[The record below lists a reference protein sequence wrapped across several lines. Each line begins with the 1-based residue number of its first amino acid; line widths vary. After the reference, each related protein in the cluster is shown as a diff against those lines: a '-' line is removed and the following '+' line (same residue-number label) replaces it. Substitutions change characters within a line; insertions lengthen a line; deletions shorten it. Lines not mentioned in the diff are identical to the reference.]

1 MWSAAFAALANAP
14 AASAATSAAP
24 RAPVLMLETNAMQS
38 PDDARAII
46 AALKKPRKP
55 DSEARQKDGR
65 RDPSMR

>member
-1 MWSAAFAALANAP
+1 
-14 AASAATSAAP
+14 
-24 RAPVLMLETNAMQS
+24 MLETNAMQS